1 MSPVRNKIFISYRR
15 EDSSGHVGR
24 LHDALA
30 SQLGH
35 DTVFMDIDSIAPGAD
50 FVEVLQHSLQAAAVV
65 IVVIGTRWVGQKS
78 DGTRRIDDENDFVRI
93 EVAKALN
100 DSEVRVIPVLVNKA
114 EMFSEAS
121 LPEPLKALARRNAME
136 MSEIRWAHD
145 TKMLLEEIARTPGD
159 RRARA
164 SIPKSV
170 VFIGALVALM
180 LVLFVWRPWQSKIK
194 SIENDVVAP
203 LPAAAVIPSNIPKA
217 IDGAMPRNVVA
228 EARTLL
234 VQVNRE
240 WKKDAFVDEITA
252 DCRREQCETII
263 KFLSPELMQ
272 GLTATKPSAD
282 EQWQFANE
290 RGTVQWNTE
299 PIPMNSMDLDE
310 ALTKV
315 HAIGL
320 VGPIMAATLS
330 FAHPRGGQALLV
342 WSIIPKV
349 FRNGGQ
355 RQFCLD
361 AKTSVQYECNQLR

>member
-1 MSPVRNKIFISYRR
+1 MTTVRNKIFISYRR

-35 DTVFMDIDSIAPGAD
+35 NTVFMDIDSIAPGAD
-50 FVEVLQHSLQAAAVV
+50 FVDVLQHSLQAAAVV
-65 IVVIGTRWVGQKS
+65 IVVIGTRWVGPRA
-78 DGTRRIDDENDFVRI
+78 DGRRRIDDENDFVRL

-114 EMFSEAS
+114 EMLSEGS
-121 LPEPLKALARRNAME
+121 LPEPLKGLARRNAME
-136 MSEIRWAHD
+136 MSDIRWAHD

-159 RRARA
+159 RNVRAA
-164 SIPKSV
+164 IPKSV
-170 VFIGALVALM
+170 MFIGALVAAM
-180 LVLFVWRPWQSKIK
+180 LALFVWRPWESKTK
-194 SIENDVVAP
+194 PIENVVAARVP
-203 LPAAAVIPSNIPKA
+203 DATPSNIPKA
-217 IDGAMPRNVVA
+217 IDVALPRNIVA

-234 VQVNRE
+234 VKVSKE
-240 WKKDAFVDEITA
+240 WKKDAIVDEISS
-252 DCRREQCETII
+252 DCRREQCETVV

-272 GLTATKPSAD
+272 GLTATLANAD
-282 EQWQFANE
+282 DQWQFVNE
-290 RGTVQWNTE
+290 RGTVRWDTE

-315 HAIGL
+315 HAIGM
-320 VGPIMAATLS
+320 VGPAMTATLS
-330 FAHPRGGQALLV
+330 YARPRGGQALLV
-342 WSIIPKV
+342 WVIVPKV

-355 RQFCLD
+355 RAFCLD